1 MKMMSSLIT
10 AAVFAFGL
18 STGVHAGK
26 VSPMQVDG
34 ATTVD
39 TAMARSLFDNEVAFV
54 DVRKNSDWDAG
65 RIPGAIHLDIKSVFN
80 DANLSK
86 EVAKN
91 DAVVFYCNGE
101 SCPRSADA
109 CKMAIGWGYN
119 KVYYYRDGFP
129 AWKAAGNPVE

>member
-1 MKMMSSLIT
+1 MSTLVT
-10 AAVFAFGL
+10 AAALALTL
-18 STGVHAGK
+18 SAGAHAGT

-39 TAMARSLFDNEVAFV
+39 TAKARSLFDSEVAFV
-54 DVRKNSDWDAG
+54 DVRKDSDWDAG

-80 DANLSK
+80 DDNLSQ
-86 EVAKN
+86 EVGK
-91 DAVVFYCNGE
+91 DEAVVFYCNGE
-101 SCPRSADA
+101 SCPRSANA
-109 CKMAIGWGYN
+109 CKMAVGWGFS